1 VSQSLHF
8 GGLIE
13 VVELED
19 REVGFGKD
27 EAAATRAGL
36 SEVPAL
42 EVLQKCFTFSFGRF
56 GSSLT
61 FFLNFAARETT
72 FGSKLV
78 DIVRGLQQ
86 RGAAGGRDKCADRV

>member
-1 VSQSLHF
+1 MHF

-27 EAAATRAGL
+27 EAAATRARRC
-36 SEVPAL
+36 EVPAL
-42 EVLQKCFTFSFGRF
+42 EVLQKCFTNSLGRL

-61 FFLNFAARETT
+61 FFKTFAAKET
-72 FGSKLV
+72 
-78 DIVRGLQQ
+78 
-86 RGAAGGRDKCADRV
+86 

>member
-1 VSQSLHF
+1 MHF

-42 EVLQKCFTFSFGRF
+42 EVLQKCFTFSCGRF

-61 FFLNFAARETT
+61 FFTTFAARETL
-72 FGSKLV
+72 FASILV

-86 RGAAGGRDKCADRV
+86 RSASGGRDKCADRV

>member
-1 VSQSLHF
+1 MDF

-27 EAAATRAGL
+27 EAAATRAGR

-42 EVLQKCFTFSFGRF
+42 EVLQKCFTFSCGRF

-61 FFLNFAARETT
+61 FYFLFATRETL

-86 RGAAGGRDKCADRV
+86 RGGRDKCVDRV